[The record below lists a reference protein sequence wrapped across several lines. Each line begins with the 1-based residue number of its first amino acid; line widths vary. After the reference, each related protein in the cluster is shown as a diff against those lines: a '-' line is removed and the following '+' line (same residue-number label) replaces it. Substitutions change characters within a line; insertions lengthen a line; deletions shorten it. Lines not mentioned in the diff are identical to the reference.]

1 MKSSLQPEYNTV
13 FIKGAGI
20 NNKANFRPPDL
31 PKANMSQTIPFISK
45 RIQTR
50 ETNVV
55 SFQSKVK
62 EEKRTILQMN
72 LRGFVIAVVLVWAT
86 IQESVSFSAGIG
98 NMGLGKK
105 RAFNQNWKNQVL
117 KVGVDLLQ

>member
-1 MKSSLQPEYNTV
+1 
-13 FIKGAGI
+13 
-20 NNKANFRPPDL
+20 
-31 PKANMSQTIPFISK
+31 MSQTIPFISK

-72 LRGFVIAVVLVWAT
+72 LRGFLIAVVLVWAT
-86 IQESVSFSAGIG
+86 IQESASFSAGIG
-98 NMGLGKK
+98 NLGIAGKK

>member
-1 MKSSLQPEYNTV
+1 
-13 FIKGAGI
+13 
-20 NNKANFRPPDL
+20 
-31 PKANMSQTIPFISK
+31 MSQTIPFISK

-55 SFQSKVK
+55 SLESKVK

-72 LRGFVIAVVLVWAT
+72 LRGVLIAVVLVWAT
-86 IQESVSFSAGIG
+86 IQESASFSAGIG
-98 NMGLGKK
+98 NLGLGKK

>member
-1 MKSSLQPEYNTV
+1 
-13 FIKGAGI
+13 
-20 NNKANFRPPDL
+20 
-31 PKANMSQTIPFISK
+31 MSQTIPFISK

-62 EEKRTILQMN
+62 EENRTILQMN
-72 LRGFVIAVVLVWAT
+72 LRGFLIAVVLVWAT

>member
-1 MKSSLQPEYNTV
+1 
-13 FIKGAGI
+13 
-20 NNKANFRPPDL
+20 
-31 PKANMSQTIPFISK
+31 MSQTIPFISK

-72 LRGFVIAVVLVWAT
+72 LRGFLIAVVLVWAT

-105 RAFNQNWKNQVL
+105 RAFIQNWKNQVL

>member
-1 MKSSLQPEYNTV
+1 
-13 FIKGAGI
+13 
-20 NNKANFRPPDL
+20 
-31 PKANMSQTIPFISK
+31 MSQTIPSISK

-72 LRGFVIAVVLVWAT
+72 LRGLLIAVVLVYAT
-86 IQESVSFSAGIG
+86 IQESASFTAGIG
-98 NMGLGKK
+98 NMRVGKK
-105 RAFNQNWKNQVL
+105 RAFSQNWENQVL
-117 KVGVDLLQ
+117 KVGVDLLHL

>member
-1 MKSSLQPEYNTV
+1 
-13 FIKGAGI
+13 
-20 NNKANFRPPDL
+20 
-31 PKANMSQTIPFISK
+31 MSQTIPFISK

-55 SFQSKVK
+55 SFQSKIK

-72 LRGFVIAVVLVWAT
+72 LRGFLIAVVLVWAT

>member
-1 MKSSLQPEYNTV
+1 
-13 FIKGAGI
+13 
-20 NNKANFRPPDL
+20 
-31 PKANMSQTIPFISK
+31 MSQTIPFISK

-72 LRGFVIAVVLVWAT
+72 LRGFLIAVVLVWAT

>member
-1 MKSSLQPEYNTV
+1 
-13 FIKGAGI
+13 
-20 NNKANFRPPDL
+20 
-31 PKANMSQTIPFISK
+31 MSQTIPFISK

-72 LRGFVIAVVLVWAT
+72 LRGFLIAVVLVWAT

-117 KVGVDLLQ
+117 KVGVDLLR